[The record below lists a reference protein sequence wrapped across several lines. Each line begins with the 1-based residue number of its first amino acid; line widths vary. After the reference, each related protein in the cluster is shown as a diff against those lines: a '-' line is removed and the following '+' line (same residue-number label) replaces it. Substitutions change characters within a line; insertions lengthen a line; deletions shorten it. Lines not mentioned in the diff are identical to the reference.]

1 MPRKP
6 RPNRTDLLA
15 QPTRTA
21 TGQGYGKAKA
31 AQQAQSAV
39 PLPQEVPVGRPDMQN
54 VLAQAQAFQMPMG
67 LAAPTERPNEPLTA
81 GMDMGAGPGS
91 EILDSPGPDG
101 LLVRGMAALKA
112 MGADSDPLTK
122 QILQEAQITLTN
134 RSRG

>member
-15 QPTRTA
+15 QPTRVA
-21 TGQGYGKAKA
+21 TGQGYGKAQA

-39 PLPQEVPVGRPDMQN
+39 PLPQQAPAGQINMPA
-54 VLAQAQAFQMPMG
+54 VLAQAQAFQMPTG
-67 LAAPTERPNEPLTA
+67 LAAPTDRPNEPLTA

-91 EILDSPGPDG
+91 EILDNPGPDG

-112 MGADSDPLTK
+112 MGADTDPLTR